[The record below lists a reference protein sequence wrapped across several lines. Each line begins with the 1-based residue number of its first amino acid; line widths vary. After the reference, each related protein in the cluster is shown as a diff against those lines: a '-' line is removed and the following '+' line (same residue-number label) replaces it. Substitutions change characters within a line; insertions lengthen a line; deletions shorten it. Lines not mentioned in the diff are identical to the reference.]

1 MSEAGLLALVARYP
15 ELRALLRR
23 VRGGSVFLGLDRLE
37 RRGLVR
43 RQRNSYRLTSNG
55 RDALVMR
62 RALTSLV
69 ARARVP

>member
-1 MSEAGLLALVARYP
+1 MSEARLLALVARYP
-15 ELRALLRR
+15 NPRALLRR
-23 VRGGSVFLGLDRLE
+23 VRDSSVFTGLDRLE

-43 RQRNSYRLTSNG
+43 RQRDSYRLTRSG

-69 ARARVP
+69 ARSRVP